1 MPRAD
6 EPLAPPALD
15 PRVGVDAAELASLLA
30 RIEDLE
36 ARAVGSGRS
45 VGEPIPTPSAPHRT
59 DPSAL
64 PRDAWAVTAR
74 PPAQAELSVLAD
86 ALVEGVIRV
95 GPDGIVTFANL
106 AAHTLLGRRPR
117 SLGGRTMMEAFLDH
131 RVEELIAVARDR
143 GSAVADLPPR
153 SDDDRA
159 FVARVRAV
167 AGGDAWVVLEDV
179 TEMRRLQRIRAEF
192 IGNLSHEL
200 RTPITNL
207 SLLAESIARDADDLT
222 PRVRERVTRIEV
234 EAGYLAQMVGELL
247 DLATIESGQRLRFDD
262 VDLAAVARAQVE
274 RLRPFAE
281 RQGVTLVIDPPPEV
295 PTIGGDED
303 RLGQA
308 LLNLLHNAVKFSA
321 PGDVVRVV
329 VEVRPHAVTVAVVD
343 QGIGIARADIDRIF
357 ERFYKAD
364 RARRRGESGTGLGL
378 AIVRHVVEGHGG
390 TVAVESVPGLGS
402 TFRVTI
408 PRVETIETT
417 IDQGRP
423 DDSETATGI
432 DP

>member
-1 MPRAD
+1 M
-6 EPLAPPALD
+6 
-15 PRVGVDAAELASLLA
+15 
-30 RIEDLE
+30 
-36 ARAVGSGRS
+36 
-45 VGEPIPTPSAPHRT
+45 
-59 DPSAL
+59 
-64 PRDAWAVTAR
+64 
-74 PPAQAELSVLAD
+74 
-86 ALVEGVIRV
+86 
-95 GPDGIVTFANL
+95 
-106 AAHTLLGRRPR
+106 
-117 SLGGRTMMEAFLDH
+117 
-131 RVEELIAVARDR
+131 
-143 GSAVADLPPR
+143 
-153 SDDDRA
+153 
-159 FVARVRAV
+159 
-167 AGGDAWVVLEDV
+167 
-179 TEMRRLQRIRAEF
+179 IRAEF

-417 IDQGRP
+417 IVEGRP